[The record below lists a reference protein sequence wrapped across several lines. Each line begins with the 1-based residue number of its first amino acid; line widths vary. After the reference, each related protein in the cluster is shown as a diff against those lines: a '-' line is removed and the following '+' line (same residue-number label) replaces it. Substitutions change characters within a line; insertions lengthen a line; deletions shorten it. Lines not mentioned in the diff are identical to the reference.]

1 MLGKLAVRNVRR
13 SARDYLV
20 YVITMTFVT
29 ALMFAFNSI
38 IFSPDIRER
47 VDMVGIM
54 AALVGLAT
62 FFIVI
67 IVAWLINYMVR
78 FMLEKRSREFGTY
91 LLLGLKKK
99 EISRLYLRENLL
111 MGAGAFV
118 LGLFLGVLLQQIL
131 MAVLYAMLQT
141 DYELHLEFNG
151 WCIFTTVCCY
161 GGCYLLALFRCKGRF
176 KRMNICDLMNAGSK
190 NEEIHESHER
200 AKRWLL
206 PLSVVFL
213 MLFGLWLFVGGR
225 IDGWNGGTIIGFIVG
240 LVLTIY
246 LFYIGLASSIVCY
259 IRGEGKG
266 IYRGQNLFLLRQLSS
281 KIKTMRFTM
290 GTITALFMLAFLGS
304 TVAMMFADYQN
315 KILGE
320 KFPFDVQVYSGDVED
335 DFSLELGVIG
345 EMCEMKEVYPYHIYT
360 DGTAQVNEWL
370 YTHLREFGNMYTT
383 PEGKPDVKKLAGRDD
398 GCYCEFDTYMQL
410 SDYNRLREMLG
421 YERISLGENEYAI
434 HIKKRVLGETGDFS
448 EHLRVKGESGELIFS
463 GYHTEPFSQD
473 GHNGG
478 DYVIVVPDGACAL
491 TPYYSEL
498 AVDIEGEAPA
508 GLGERLDELDKKD
521 VYSYLDWSDSE
532 EDEEDAASGPN
543 NSCCGSDT
551 IITYAAVNLVRD
563 NLIPE
568 VKYML
573 SSIVFPCFYIG
584 LVFVCVALTV
594 LSVQQLSD
602 SAKYKFR
609 YGVLGKMGLSR
620 REVAR
625 VIRRQLIAYYLCP
638 AAFAAAVAGIIA
650 LFISRKFIF
659 YTGVETE
666 VFQYFGMS
674 FLLFCGV
681 YALYFVTTYVEFR
694 QNVESGR

>member
-1 MLGKLAVRNVRR
+1 
-13 SARDYLV
+13 
-20 YVITMTFVT
+20 
-29 ALMFAFNSI
+29 
-38 IFSPDIRER
+38 
-47 VDMVGIM
+47 
-54 AALVGLAT
+54 
-62 FFIVI
+62 
-67 IVAWLINYMVR
+67 
-78 FMLEKRSREFGTY
+78 
-91 LLLGLKKK
+91 
-99 EISRLYLRENLL
+99 
-111 MGAGAFV
+111 
-118 LGLFLGVLLQQIL
+118 
-131 MAVLYAMLQT
+131 
-141 DYELHLEFNG
+141 
-151 WCIFTTVCCY
+151 
-161 GGCYLLALFRCKGRF
+161 
-176 KRMNICDLMNAGSK
+176 
-190 NEEIHESHER
+190 
-200 AKRWLL
+200 
-206 PLSVVFL
+206 
-213 MLFGLWLFVGGR
+213 
-225 IDGWNGGTIIGFIVG
+225 
-240 LVLTIY
+240 
-246 LFYIGLASSIVCY
+246 
-259 IRGEGKG
+259 
-266 IYRGQNLFLLRQLSS
+266 
-281 KIKTMRFTM
+281 
-290 GTITALFMLAFLGS
+290 
-304 TVAMMFADYQN
+304 
-315 KILGE
+315 
-320 KFPFDVQVYSGDVED
+320 
-335 DFSLELGVIG
+335 
-345 EMCEMKEVYPYHIYT
+345 MCEMKEIYPYHIYT
-360 DGTAQVNEWL
+360 DGTAQVNAWL
-370 YTHLREFGNMYTT
+370 YTHLKEFGNLYTT
-383 PEGKPDVKKLAGRDD
+383 PEGEPDVKKLAGRDD

-463 GYHTEPFSQD
+463 GYYSETFSQD

-508 GLGERLDELDKKD
+508 GLGERLDDLDKKD

-532 EDEEDAASGPN
+532 EDEEDVASGPN

-620 REVAR
+620 REVAG
-625 VIRRQLIAYYLCP
+625 VIRRQLVAYYLCP